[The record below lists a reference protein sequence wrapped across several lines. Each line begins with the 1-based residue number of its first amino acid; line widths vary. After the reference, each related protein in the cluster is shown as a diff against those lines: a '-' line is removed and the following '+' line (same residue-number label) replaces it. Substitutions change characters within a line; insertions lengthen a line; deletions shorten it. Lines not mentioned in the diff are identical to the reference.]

1 KPPAQ
6 RAGISL
12 PEGIPA
18 AADIVN
24 LRYKSCSEMEGQDH
38 VDGLPGSQLAAI
50 NTDGDY
56 IVGSIDYTGDTRGQA
71 WYMDLLCLAKGARE
85 LQSLSTLNKVG

>member
-1 KPPAQ
+1 MTVLASH
-6 RAGISL
+6 RILGESTTDGNI
-12 PEGIPA
+12 
-18 AADIVN
+18 
-24 LRYKSCSEMEGQDH
+24 Y

-71 WYMDLLCLAKGARE
+71 WYMDLLCLAKGAAE
-85 LQSLSTLNKVG
+85 LQSQSTINKGIIT